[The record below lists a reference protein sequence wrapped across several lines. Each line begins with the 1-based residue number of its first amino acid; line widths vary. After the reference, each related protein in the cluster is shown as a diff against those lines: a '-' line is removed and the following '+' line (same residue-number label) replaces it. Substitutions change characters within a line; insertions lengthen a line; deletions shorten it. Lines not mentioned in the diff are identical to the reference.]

1 MFIRRSNYVD
11 AYSRIKAASLSGS
24 CTVLIFVALEVDALC
39 ACKMLSTIMKHDFIS
54 HKIQPVSGYQDI
66 MDINQTVVL
75 NNENLRFLIL
85 LNCGALIDL
94 SQYLTPQDY
103 VTIYVIDSHRPWNL
117 DNAFSDNNI
126 FVFDDGDIEEK
137 LSEERRAYEAL
148 AEASDSE
155 LERDDDYDDSIS
167 DEKDFFFEDE
177 NFEKSKLE
185 KQNTLVSNNNLEDLV
200 SSGDAKNKEVS
211 SDPAQLSLD
220 CPAKH
225 DSRSAKRKQYYKYQ
239 RIISNYYDS
248 GTWFGECISSQ
259 VYSLASD
266 IGREDNELLWLA
278 IIGLTSQEIHRRT
291 SYNKY
296 LQLYSLFKD
305 EVNRLNPPVLDT
317 KNIKRANGRT
327 ADDSSIKARDEFR
340 FMLVR
345 HWSLYDAMLHSSYLG
360 AKLKIWS
367 EYGKKKLHK
376 LFAKMGISL
385 QQCRQIYTH
394 MDIDL
399 KKNLQEKLDRFAPLY
414 GLNDLIYPSFIR
426 TFGFK
431 CTLSASDA
439 SYGLSALLETGKH
452 KCEKYDPN
460 KENERPLKNIEH
472 GNKQEDMV
480 RDLWLTY
487 FYDAFDALDNID
499 ALYSSLSV
507 AMELQRA
514 IVRTGTYLIDKRAI
528 RHLKAFRIAVLKEGP
543 DLGIF
548 THPFALSKLAIW
560 VADAIN
566 EQERE
571 QGRTRHLP
579 FVIASLNERTD
590 TYLLLGTSVSTSSD
604 ELEDN
609 ASYNRN
615 RFGLIFSQVAQA
627 TSARLKM
634 DAFDAYCVEVYKQ
647 DLANFLEILSTKIM
661 F

>member
-1 MFIRRSNYVD
+1 M
-11 AYSRIKAASLSGS
+11 
-24 CTVLIFVALEVDALC
+24 
-39 ACKMLSTIMKHDFIS
+39 
-54 HKIQPVSGYQDI
+54 
-66 MDINQTVVL
+66 
-75 NNENLRFLIL
+75 
-85 LNCGALIDL
+85 
-94 SQYLTPQDY
+94 
-103 VTIYVIDSHRPWNL
+103 
-117 DNAFSDNNI
+117 
-126 FVFDDGDIEEK
+126 
-137 LSEERRAYEAL
+137 
-148 AEASDSE
+148 
-155 LERDDDYDDSIS
+155 
-167 DEKDFFFEDE
+167 
-177 NFEKSKLE
+177 
-185 KQNTLVSNNNLEDLV
+185 
-200 SSGDAKNKEVS
+200 
-211 SDPAQLSLD
+211 SLD
-220 CPAKH
+220 CSAKH
-225 DSRSAKRKQYYKYQ
+225 DSRTAKRKQYYKYQ
-239 RIISNYYDS
+239 RILSNYYDS

-278 IIGLTSQEIHRRT
+278 IIGLTSQEMHRRT
-291 SYNKY
+291 SYSKY

-305 EVNRLNPPVLDT
+305 EVDRLNPPLSDA
-317 KNIKRANGRT
+317 KDIKRAHGRT
-327 ADDSSIKARDEFR
+327 ADDSSIKARNEFR

-345 HWSLYDAMLHSSYLG
+345 HWSLYDAMFHSSYLG
-360 AKLKIWS
+360 TKLKIWS

-385 QQCRQIYTH
+385 QQCHQIYTH
-394 MDIDL
+394 MDMDL
-399 KKNLQEKLDRFAPLY
+399 KKSLQEKLDRFAPLY

-460 KENERPLKNIEH
+460 KENQRPLENIEH
-472 GNKQEDMV
+472 SDKQEDIV

-548 THPFALSKLAIW
+548 THPFALSRLAIW

-566 EQERE
+566 EQEQE

-590 TYLLLGTSVSTSSD
+590 TYLLLGTSVSASSD

-609 ASYNRN
+609 ANYNRN
-615 RFGLIFSQVAQA
+615 RFGLIFSQVARA

-647 DLANFLEILSTKIM
+647 DLTSLLEILSTKAM